1 MAFTDFNSP
10 EEVQKAYNITYSEE
24 EFLHPVPR
32 TPSENFL
39 QDFEFSRTNFDIFS
53 SEASR
58 CEAVIFPLLREACKN
73 FVADYALWSHKSLAA
88 ATDPKLTGTPDYIIA
103 HRSELGKNVL
113 GFPLVLIAEAKQNNF
128 TKGWGQCL
136 AELVA
141 AQSLNARPEQPIYGI
156 VTDAEVWQFGKL
168 TEKKFTRNLS
178 RALIDNIE
186 EVFGAVYHLLELATE
201 QRTSNS

>member
-10 EEVQKAYNITYSEE
+10 DEVQKAYNIISSEE

-32 TPSENFL
+32 TPSESFL
-39 QDFEFSRTNFDIFS
+39 QDLEFSRTNFDIFS

-58 CEAVIFPLLREACKN
+58 CEAVIFPLLREACKT
-73 FVADYALWSHKSLAA
+73 FVTNYSLWSHKSIAA
-88 ATDPKLTGTPDYIIA
+88 TTDPKLTGTPDYIIA

-141 AQSLNARPEQPIYGI
+141 AQTLNAEPEQPIYGI

-168 TEKKFTRNLS
+168 EEKIFTKNSS
-178 RALIDNIE
+178 RALIDDIE
-186 EVFGAVYHLLELATE
+186 GAFGAVYRLLELATDM
-201 QRTSNS
+201 QND

>member
-10 EEVQKAYNITYSEE
+10 DEVQKAYNIISSEE

-32 TPSENFL
+32 TPSESFL
-39 QDFEFSRTNFDIFS
+39 QDLEFSRTNFDIFS

-58 CEAVIFPLLREACKN
+58 CEAVIFPLLREACKA
-73 FVADYALWSHKSLAA
+73 FVTNYSLWSHKSLAA
-88 ATDPKLTGTPDYIIA
+88 TTDPKLTGTPDYIIA
-103 HRSELGKNVL
+103 RRSELGKNVL

-141 AQSLNARPEQPIYGI
+141 AQALNDHPEQPIYGI

-178 RALIDNIE
+178 RALIDDIE
-186 EVFGAVYHLLELATE
+186 EVFGAVYRLLELATE
-201 QRTSNS
+201 QGTSYS